1 MEQAYGIKKVALRT
15 CLISACAYV
24 GVGYGQGES
33 FFHNCQEM
41 KCWNHVT
48 FIITGIPHILLASVK
63 SATFNFPARYEY
75 LMIKSSYK
83 LRKYI

>member
-1 MEQAYGIKKVALRT
+1 MVLKKVALQT

-63 SATFNFPARYEY
+63 STTFNFPARYEY